1 MAFGKFLVGVAKGM
15 DLDPMVDMYAK
26 AHRRRED
33 RKEKIEDRDYADL
46 RDARNLGAQH
56 GVTNLGPDA
65 TSADYVNAVG
75 EMRSPAGQ
83 LESAAHGLGISVDQ
97 YKKDLGATAD
107 LGRKERDSD
116 AAKLEPD
123 YVDPA
128 VIEARRAKQKEDER
142 QRKAAAREFG
152 RDITNGRGQIDPLKE
167 EEFLAEVAKER
178 ELKNAVLELT
188 RAGVS
193 QAEINNRKTFIKDEI
208 PTYKRELDFYTQS
221 ASSPEGLIGGKSIP
235 KMDAIRAS
243 IKRMEAGDSTEKIAK
258 IRNDMTRLRETMVGE
273 AAGPEGGIYGDF
285 KKSEGERAQGEE
297 AALRQERVKDWRGD
311 DSQSIDWLGGERP
324 KASTDPLTPGQS
336 PIAPGTSPL
345 LVNPGATATPP
356 PEETSTTTPP
366 PELGTQKPPPV
377 ATTVPDTVATT
388 VPDTVAT
395 APDATV
401 TPTPGATPILG
412 AVKPPAD
419 PSDRSAVDEEKAQAI
434 MEKTLGQRRREQDAA
449 QPRPE
454 NIMLTPEELQERYA
468 NTDLSIQERFY
479 NPGSLRISSLAEGQ
493 GFGWQGVVGVGGKN
507 FAQFDSPKAGMD
519 ALKQQLRIDR
529 DRKKEDGSPLTVGD
543 FVKKYVGESADP
555 EGTKKAL
562 INYPKLLG
570 KNAPNGLDTNIKD
583 IEFQA
588 FLKTVMTNE
597 NHSADSLSVFQRYM
611 EDTPLD
617 PSTQVPGVNPIM
629 EGGGGLGDKAVDVT
643 AMDPDALMEGILS
656 GAIDWDTLSSKDKAL
671 IKKNNPNIHSA
682 MTGN

>member
-1 MAFGKFLVGVAKGM
+1 MAFGKFLQGFAQTL
-15 DLDPMVDMYAK
+15 DLEPAADAFIDAR
-26 AHRRRED
+26 RRRED
-33 RKEKIEDRDYADL
+33 RKEKIEDREEAQL
-46 RDARNLGAQH
+46 LGLQ
-56 GVTNLGPDA
+56 NK
-65 TSADYVNAVG
+65 
-75 EMRSPAGQ
+75 
-83 LESAAHGLGISVDQ
+83 AAGLGIETGGTAPWEASDGSSAPGASSSDVRGKIAAHQAPGAQNRRAQEEQAAAAGQTYEEWMKSQADVNAAA
-97 YKKDLGATAD
+97 DATAAIQ
-107 LGRKERDSD
+107 L
-116 AAKLEPD
+116 
-123 YVDPA
+123 
-128 VIEARRAKQKEDER
+128 
-142 QRKAAAREFG
+142 AAR
-152 RDITNGRGQIDPLKE
+152 NGYSIGDGKGGIDPVKNQE
-167 EEFLAEVAKER
+167 MIAEVAKER

-285 KKSEGERAQGEE
+285 KKSEVERVQGEKDEE

-324 KASTDPLTPGQS
+324 KASVGSLTPGQS

-366 PELGTQKPPPV
+366 PELGTQKPPP
-377 ATTVPDTVATT
+377 VATT

-493 GFGWQGVVGVGGKN
+493 GFGWQGLVGVGGKN

-529 DRKKEDGSPLTVGD
+529 DRKRDDGSPLTVGD
-543 FVKKYVGESADP
+543 FVKKYVGEDADP
-555 EGTKKAL
+555 EGVKKAL

-588 FLKTVMTNE
+588 LLKAVMTNE

-629 EGGGGLGDKAVDVT
+629 EGAGGLGDKAADVT
-643 AMDPDALMEGILS
+643 TMDLDALKEGLLS